1 MDVLMPDGTI
11 ISGVPEGITQKD
23 LLARYGRYQANV
35 EAKTEAVAKNSP
47 FDVMS
52 GVPIGPEAG
61 IASLPQAQTPQTT
74 GDQIKAFEP
83 TFFDEMLNIGKRGL
97 LQQQSTKNALMLQA
111 GQIDSSTYAERTREL
126 ERKMGAAAPSGSV
139 AEGLERLQQAN
150 ETGSYS
156 AVGKELLKG
165 KNLPALGALI
175 AESAVATSENI
186 PAIML
191 STMAAGPA
199 GGAAAAGVTSF
210 AAEFGSALGETL
222 EKRKIDPSD
231 TLAVRRA
238 MEDPEFMS
246 EARER
251 GIKRGIPI
259 AAFDAL
265 SAGIAGRF
273 VSSFIKALERGA
285 VTGVKTEAL
294 KAGAKE
300 AGVQVGAGMAG
311 EKIGQ
316 MAVGENKPL
325 DVLIEGL
332 AEMPGGIAEVI
343 GNVRYAQSKDAKL
356 LGETPPRT
364 PYVRPVGGEAEQ
376 LARQKGFL
384 TPQAE
389 QGIASLVPPVTPPPP
404 PGAPSE
410 APIVATMRIN
420 IDGEETTKVTR
431 QDGSV
436 ELDGVQVIAPKPP
449 APPAQPP
456 AAQQLMPQSE
466 SMDRDLMMS
475 ELLGQPPASS
485 QMPPVSQAKTPNID
499 EVITAY
505 RDDPEVLAGLLADDL
520 NGQTHLTGEIRQI
533 AETYLTAG
541 ADVGRVKLKEDMQN
555 PDSGFSLLGLTQPEM
570 DNYFAELDQYLT
582 EKSNLFKANPAA
594 PPEAGLPSA
603 LPPAEPPPSEVETTS
618 KPVEEMPRSVGQIS
632 FDAHPKGAKPAEE
645 KKEQVATG
653 RPSTVEIRNGIM
665 NGWQGAADKLP
676 ENVRSWL
683 TDNGLIEGKKSTPL
697 GDRLIETLKQANDQ
711 NENDQMLGVMEAQRA
726 GVEVP
731 ARKPLTTAQA
741 DEVVD
746 KFLASNKPA
755 PKPAPKPAAVAP
767 AAPVETAPVETA
779 APEMTKA
786 QIEQRLKTLMME
798 SIRSKTEDPARDAEM
813 DRLTKQLKGL
823 ETEKKQPTPKLK
835 PTPKA
840 EAPVDTAELDK
851 KISTARK
858 KMEAEQEGSPAY
870 IQHQREMK
878 ALQQQKGKATAKQ
891 DLNDALGDLAMLMT
905 KKGRLNIVPED
916 EQQLLPI
923 LTRVMDAAFRLGYYK
938 FKDAAKFTLD
948 TIREKLGDDVA
959 DQITLDHLQ
968 GSYIGMAGKYQD
980 QGASSKKEVV
990 SVESIEELQA
1000 EEVAE
1005 AEEVPAGE
1013 MDINNPS
1020 DKYEV
1025 AQRISEFF
1033 MDEGSFEN
1041 INQARKMIAELTGQK
1056 IKPGSKE
1063 AKAAD
1068 EAVEVGVVLAARDIV
1083 ASGRQSK
1090 LTSDQIYDQLVD
1102 LYERQPNLSMR
1113 SSTSVAEQA
1122 YSTPAPLAFV
1132 ASELAGI
1139 TNKTPVYEPT
1149 AGNGM
1154 LLIGANEANIN
1165 ANELNKDRF
1174 DMLERIYE
1182 GAELTNKNAIN
1193 NQPGLNEV
1201 IIANPPFGAIG
1212 EELIVNGFKTREIDH
1227 AISYA
1232 SLDRMT
1238 QDGRAVLILG
1248 GVQAKGEDARRE
1260 GYRSAQKRNFYAN
1273 LYQNYNVVDHFTV
1286 AGSMYSKQGASY
1298 PVDVI
1303 VIDGKGAAQRALP
1316 AADLPQIITSYEQ
1329 LKEKLNESRLVS
1341 RGDRGTSGAD
1351 RGVGAA
1357 GEAKPEGVDR
1367 GAEQPSGGV
1376 SGEGAGPAAGGKR
1389 GVSEAG
1395 PTTGGQR
1402 EPSGRGAG
1410 EVQPESANKPK
1421 LPTEGK
1427 PVSGQGEQVEGR
1439 GKASAEGRKPGE
1451 LGGVSV
1457 VSGERVGSS
1466 LASRADQEQETAGQ
1480 VSYSPFSQANA
1491 VGTLVP
1497 RAMAQSIQES
1507 IARVESEVGNVDE
1520 YVANALEMDPE
1531 TLRELF
1537 SAEQIDA
1544 LTLSIRNAEA
1554 GKGFII
1560 GDQTGVGKG
1569 RVVAAMIRFAL
1580 INGKVPIFVTEKPN
1594 LYSDMIRD
1602 LDDIGMTNELSLDT
1616 GRPKILMTNGGERVP
1631 YTLLR
1636 KSGNGFVENN
1646 MTLTAPAS
1654 GAKLDGLLK
1663 QMAVSGDIGNYKVIF
1678 TTYNQLQTVKGQA
1691 TERQRFV
1698 KAIGADNYL
1707 IFDESHN
1714 AGGAGEG
1721 QARTKEQREKEK
1733 AGESIVTGRASF
1745 VRNLV
1750 QNAYG
1755 TFFSSATYAKR
1766 PDVMD
1771 LYSSTDM
1778 KLAVDKM
1785 ADLAGAIKEGGIPMQ
1800 QIVANM
1806 LTQAGQYIR
1815 RERTFAGVSYDTQE
1829 TKVDKQ
1835 TAENM
1840 ATSMRDIL
1848 EFSRNKEI
1856 SVKDIKKQLDK
1867 QGGIAKEMGE
1877 KTTVQSANFG
1887 SIMHNLIDQMLLSL
1901 KAQDSVRFAMERLK
1915 AGEKVVLTVSNTM
1928 GSFLQDYAD
1937 EKDLSVNDSVDL
1949 TFADLYLRYL
1959 EKQRVIT
1966 IKKPGGATEKYR
1978 LTDNDLGPAL
1988 VEQYNKIKTFI
1999 ENAGFGDAPISPI
2012 DYLHSVLRKAG
2023 YKTEEITGRT
2033 VTLNYDNY
2041 FDSKN
2046 PVLATRTAD
2055 IRQRVNAVKD
2065 FNSGKLDV
2073 LILNQ
2078 AGSTGLSLHASEKV
2092 SDKRKRHMIIVQA
2105 EKNIDTHMQMLGR
2118 VHRTGQVVTPAYS
2131 QMMADIPAEMRP
2143 AAVLL
2148 KKMASLSANTTAS
2161 RKSAVAAEGAVD
2173 FMNDYGGQVAQ
2184 EYLRDN
2190 PEIYEAIGGKYI
2202 VDLVEDST
2210 EADENDIRRLTG
2222 YIPILPIAQQ
2232 EEVYKD
2238 IIERYND
2245 LIVREDSMGTNKLE
2259 AKASDLDAITLSSK
2273 AITEDKGDP
2282 SVFAQP
2288 AYMEQVDVKRTVKPY
2303 SKAEVQQMVK
2313 DNLDGK
2319 SASESSSAAW
2329 HDLSDRSK
2337 AFGAAEV
2344 ARMEGSVEPDPIK
2357 IEKFKS
2363 QLNAQ
2368 YTHAKS
2374 VLTNYPIGTPLLIK
2388 NSKGLLVKGVVV
2400 NIENKRKT
2408 KNPAAGSDWKI
2419 SIALADGDAKV
2430 ISMSFSQIGTTYDFK
2445 LEPETPYFNPE
2456 TQRFDYIPM
2465 LDLFDK
2471 GATVRREKRWMVT
2484 GNILAGFAAVD
2495 NRGQIMTY
2503 TKQDGTTGQG
2513 VLMPRTF
2520 DFEKQQKD
2528 APVKLRSVN
2537 DVLNFFEQFGYAS
2550 KVTTANGIL
2559 SITNKGNSYRFTAPS
2574 SKREGGSFYL
2584 DTDLTDIVGDFY
2596 KSGQTMNAQISAP
2609 ERLKNAIQ
2617 YLLAERG
2624 ETLIAGSN
2632 KDEARK
2638 LFGLDTPTTKPP
2650 VIDAPIAQIDFT
2662 GEAVEAQNEIIEAQI
2677 DKNLRQEQIVSLE
2690 KFYEA
2695 DRGSDKFLN
2704 SLRNDIVTFITKG
2717 AEAVHGKI
2725 RQIIRALSSGLLSVA
2740 VVFNPMN
2747 TSQIQNYVFT
2757 PKNVMT
2763 VERQVYAAVP
2773 ASVADKMSPAAKSA
2787 YETILPAVKDDLKAR
2802 DKLLIITDKPTGRIF
2817 VFDPTGKPIL
2827 DKKVLLGAVQPKASD
2842 PGNSDYY
2849 KGNNDNPANRITP
2862 AGLFQI
2868 KLIDSA
2874 KGADEKRT
2882 AGEYDFGK
2890 VFVYEDEGYWV
2901 TTMHSVWM
2909 NEKDAKKRAAA
2920 LKSDDPLDSRYSF
2933 GCINVDKETYKYLLD
2948 NHEKQIDGA
2957 MMFVVPDNQKAVM
2970 DFVTN
2975 KLNIKDD
2982 LTRMGV
2988 TPVTE
2993 TVTVPVRG
3001 AGEIAG
3007 IERKVVGKGDE
3018 GIPLANISPA
3028 DFETQNARWTDKRI
3042 NGLISEYGYDDGRTV
3057 AYVAFIDP
3065 ADFLKATTGDADAA
3079 QEILNEAGKLNLKKL
3094 AAEGQTPFL
3103 YVEQH
3108 NRGTAKENW
3117 EIIGHEGRHRMAALS
3132 AAGVR
3137 QVPVVLKMH
3146 EGKYKKPDFYEP
3158 ISASMGLA
3166 GQTFKNI
3173 GKGLDLNVSNLIPIS
3188 EEYKDRI
3195 KEVFGKSSVENKILF
3210 NQLPPGRSPQLT
3222 MGAQLVQSGA
3232 MTAAEYDELVNF
3244 YKPIKPYAEAIE
3256 PATNDQVYDALDKV
3270 KRERM
3275 DPEIE
3280 NGTPVGLRLD
3290 IPAFNRK
3297 GVYVVSIHQKGTK
3310 SGPGRVLGY
3319 SSVAKARDVTFGLG
3333 NERDAL
3339 KIAAGA
3345 AKDALQT
3352 VEGKYVNISP
3362 EAAYR
3367 QAQEAISDPAWVQ
3380 VGVDPTRHSY
3390 FYDKNNTQPVV
3401 AAEEV
3406 IQIGNMVLAKNVT
3419 YGSKDD
3425 FLFDQG
3431 LNTDE
3436 NFITDRQELI
3446 RRYAKIRQRRAYIL
3460 TKFAKGEAGLN
3471 EQAAIND
3478 LDEIAQSLKMDI
3490 DLSKKERISAGNFFA
3505 DATAQWD
3512 AGNISGDVYAAIE
3525 ALYKKYPFVLEQLR
3539 FSVRRQPEESNAS
3552 GQFMALPRMVRLYK
3566 GTVGV
3571 KDPVTARHEI
3581 AHSLEQMMTAE
3592 AAADVIMDWSDK
3604 LGKAIKTNKN
3614 PEAQAYFR
3622 KVMEFLSRP
3631 TAESYNEAIS
3641 AMPSYDYYQYINPS
3655 EYWAVN
3661 AEKLMQRKLGSGWD
3675 RFVLAVRKLL
3685 EGLKS
3690 IFGFDNNYAVH
3701 RTFDAIMSAKQERNT
3716 KRVLND
3722 YVLTSKMALL
3732 NQNIRRNYKGGTA
3745 PLATWDS
3752 AEESKIDWWV
3762 RKVQD
3767 RHVDTKRVVQAITE
3781 EIGDIGDRW
3790 DPYLNEELFHGRT
3803 STQTQDFLK
3812 DELQPLLKDM
3822 VARGVQLDEFEQYL
3836 HNRHAEARN
3845 NFIATRNPNMPDGG
3859 SGIFNQEAQDYLSNL
3874 SKTDKD
3880 NFEALAAEIDK
3891 IVDRTQELLVSSG
3904 LETQETIDAWRKNL
3918 PFYVP
3923 LQRDQDELDFVN
3935 PSSGMGKG
3943 YSTRGG
3949 FSRSATGSLK
3959 SVKDI
3964 FGNVALQ
3971 RERAIVRAEKA
3982 RVGRALYGLAIM
3994 APNPDFWMPI
4004 NPEAI
4009 KNKKK
4014 LLAELQGL
4022 GLSPADADNILLEPR
4037 TARIDK
4043 VTGLVTYKVNPALRN
4058 SPNVFH
4064 VRVDGKDRFIIFNPG
4079 DPRAK
4084 RMVEAL
4090 KNLDAN
4096 HVSEGLGTIAEA
4108 TRLLAAMNTQY
4119 NPVFGA
4125 WNFARDISAGTIN
4138 LASTPIADR
4147 KSEVLFNSTSALRAI
4162 YRDLRGKGATT
4173 PQMQQWIDL
4182 FERFQKAGGQ
4192 TGYREQFSRSKE
4204 KATIIQRELAK
4215 LDRGNVRKAADAVF
4229 NWLSDYNDAMENAV
4243 RVSAFKA
4250 ALDSGMSEDRAA
4262 SLAKNLTVN
4271 FNRRGQISANA
4282 NALYAFFNASVQGTA
4297 RMIELLKSPA
4307 GKKIIAGG
4315 ILIGVIQ
4322 AVALAMAGFD
4332 SDEPPEFIKSKGLII
4347 PVGDGNY
4354 LVIPMP
4360 LGLNVFPNI
4369 GRLITE
4375 YALSNSG
4382 GMTGKRTLGKT
4393 ITSITAAVFD
4403 AFNPLGSSGLAQ
4415 TMAPTLLDPIVAL
4428 YENKDNFGR
4437 PISKEDRATSP
4448 TPGYQR
4454 SRETATTFSKGLAY
4468 AINYLTFGG
4477 EYKKGVFSPTAD
4489 DIDYLIGQYTG
4500 GVGRESMKLI
4510 EAASAKA
4517 KGEELPS
4524 YRVPL
4529 VGKAYG
4535 ETTTPAAIAD
4545 KFYKNVTMMAEHENA
4560 IKMMQKNRVSTSEY
4574 LKDNPEA
4581 RFYSQ
4586 ANQLENQV
4594 SKLNQTKKKLQEM
4607 ESTPA
4612 REAQIKRIDEQKTR
4626 MMLNFNNRIKASES
4640 K

>member
-1 MDVLMPDGTI
+1 MPIYEYRGQQYDIATED
-11 ISGVPEGITQKD
+11 P
-23 LLARYGRYQANV
+23 AA
-35 EAKTEAVAKNSP
+35 AKAKILSYLETKPPLFFPTKPAERP
-47 FDVMS
+47 FAPSM
-52 GVPIGPEAG
+52 PAEPEAG
-61 IASLPQAQTPQTT
+61 IAGLPQAVKPPEAAPEESRALTAEKYLAEVEARKQESPDRSVSDAVLDSGITLLKGTIGLPEAFVGLADIPSRGAIGKFLERSGYKPKEASAILDSYLSEAQQAANRKVSEAKGFVPTIQASLQNPSTIATAIGESLPQ
-74 GDQIKAFEP
+74 
-83 TFFDEMLNIGKRGL
+83 MIGGAGVARGL
-97 LQQQSTKNALMLQA
+97 LK
-111 GQIDSSTYAERTREL
+111 
-126 ERKMGAAAPSGSV
+126 AA
-139 AEGLERLQQAN
+139 
-150 ETGSYS
+150 
-156 AVGKELLKG
+156 
-165 KNLPALGALI
+165 PALGPAI
-175 AESAVATSENI
+175 AGGLGEGILGAGSAAENI
-186 PAIML
+186 RAQNADKL
-191 STMAAGPA
+191 LTTKQSLA
-199 GGAAAAGVTSF
+199 
-210 AAEFGSALGETL
+210 ALGSGAGT
-222 EKRKIDPSD
+222 
-231 TLAVRRA
+231 
-238 MEDPEFMS
+238 
-246 EARER
+246 
-251 GIKRGIPI
+251 
-259 AAFDAL
+259 AL
-265 SAGIAGRF
+265 FGIAGGRF
-273 VSSFIKALERGA
+273 AQKYGFDDIDTLLAAGGSRGGSKSVADFAKRVLGSGVSEGA
-285 VTGVKTEAL
+285 FEEMPQSAQETVWMNYATD
-294 KAGAKE
+294 
-300 AGVQVGAGMAG
+300 
-311 EKIGQ
+311 
-316 MAVGENKPL
+316 KPL
-325 DVLIEGL
+325 FEGVPEASAKGLL
-332 AEMPGGIAEVI
+332 AGFGMGVMGGGLGSLRQAQQEQQD
-343 GNVRYAQSKDAKL
+343 RYQ
-356 LGETPPRT
+356 
-364 PYVRPVGGEAEQ
+364 RPVGGEAEQ
-376 LARQKGFL
+376 IARQKGFL
-384 TPQAE
+384 TPQAGP
-389 QGIASLVPPVTPPPP
+389 GIASLVPPAT
-404 PGAPSE
+404 PSE
-410 APIVATMRIN
+410 APIVSTMRMN

-456 AAQQLMPQSE
+456 AAQPPAAQQPMPESE
-466 SMDRDLMMS
+466 SMDRDLMMR
-475 ELLGQPPASS
+475 ELQGQPAEQVVNLPPPQAATPPQAPPPPA
-485 QMPPVSQAKTPNID
+485 PPQ
-499 EVITAY
+499 
-505 RDDPEVLAGLLADDL
+505 
-520 NGQTHLTGEIRQI
+520 
-533 AETYLTAG
+533 
-541 ADVGRVKLKEDMQN
+541 
-555 PDSGFSLLGLTQPEM
+555 
-570 DNYFAELDQYLT
+570 AELPPP
-582 EKSNLFKANPAA
+582 APAA

-603 LPPAEPPPSEVETTS
+603 LPPAAPPPVQEQVVNL
-618 KPVEEMPRSVGQIS
+618 PPPAAPQIS
-632 FDAHPKGAKPAEE
+632 APVAETPVVTPPA
-645 KKEQVATG
+645 AG
-653 RPSTVEIRNGIM
+653 RPSTIEIHNGIM
-665 NGWQGAADKLP
+665 DGWMGAADKLP
-676 ENVRSWL
+676 GNVRSWL

-711 NENDQMLGVMEAQRA
+711 YKNDQMMGVMEAQRA
-726 GVEVP
+726 GLQVP
-731 ARKPLTTAQA
+731 EPKPLTTAQA
-741 DEVVD
+741 DEIVD
-746 KFLASNKPA
+746 KFVASNKPA

-767 AAPVETAPVETA
+767 AAPVKTAPVETA

-813 DRLTKQLKGL
+813 DKLTKQLKGL

-851 KISTARK
+851 KINAARK

-1005 AEEVPAGE
+1005 AEETPAGE

-1020 DKYEV
+1020 DKFEV

-1041 INQARKMIAELTGQK
+1041 INQARKMIAELTGQE
-1056 IKPGSKE
+1056 IKPGTKE

-1068 EAVEVGVVLAARDIV
+1068 EAIEAGVVMAARDIV

-1102 LYERQPNLSMR
+1102 LYERQPNLSGR

-1139 TNKTPVYEPT
+1139 TSKTPVYEPT

-1154 LLIGANEANIN
+1154 LLIGANEANIT

-1182 GAELTNKNAIN
+1182 GADLTQGNALEANIPN
-1193 NQPGLNEV
+1193 SSMSV
-1201 IIANPPFGAIG
+1201 VIANPPFGKVGNIS
-1212 EELIVNGFKTREIDH
+1212 NIDH
-1227 AISYA
+1227 DIAIK
-1232 SLDRMT
+1232 SLVSLED
-1238 QDGRAVLILG
+1238 DGRAVLIVG
-1248 GVQAKGEDARRE
+1248 GVQATTEDGRRE
-1260 GYRSAQKRNFYAN
+1260 GYRNAAKRNFYFELYN
-1273 LYQNYNVVDHFTV
+1273 LYNVVDHFTV
-1286 AGSMYSKQGASY
+1286 GGSMYSKQGATY

-1303 VIDGKGAAQRALP
+1303 VINGVGKASRALP

-1351 RGVGAA
+1351 SGVGAA
-1357 GEAKPEGVDR
+1357 GEAKPQGVGGGTER
-1367 GAEQPSGGV
+1367 PSGGV

-1402 EPSGRGAG
+1402 KPSGRGTG

-1421 LPTEGK
+1421 LPAEGK
-1427 PVSGQGEQVEGR
+1427 PVSGQGERVEGR
-1439 GKASAEGRKPGE
+1439 GKTGTEGRKPGE

-1480 VSYSPFSQANA
+1480 VSYTPFSQANA

-1507 IARVESEVGNVDE
+1507 IERIESDVGNVDE
-1520 YVANALEMDPE
+1520 YVANALEMEPE

-1544 LTLSIRNAEA
+1544 LTLAIRNAEA

-1602 LDDIGMTNELSLDT
+1602 LDDIGMTNELALDT
-1616 GRPKILMTNGGERVP
+1616 GRPKILITNGDAKVP

-1636 KSGNGFVENN
+1636 KSGDSFVENN
-1646 MTLTAPAS
+1646 MILRAPATK
-1654 GAKLDGLLK
+1654 AKLDGILK
-1663 QMAVSGDIGNYKVIF
+1663 SMGEKQSIGDYKVIF
-1678 TTYNQLQTVKGQA
+1678 TTYSQLQTVKGQG
-1691 TERQRFV
+1691 TERQRFI
-1698 KAIGADNYL
+1698 KSLGADNYL

-1778 KLAVDKM
+1778 SLAVDKM

-1815 RERTFAGVSYDTQE
+1815 RERTFAGVSYDTKE

-1856 SVKDIKKQLDK
+1856 VVKAIKKDLDK

-1901 KAQDSVRFAMERLK
+1901 KAQDSVRFAVERLE

-1928 GSFLQDYAD
+1928 GSFLKDYAD
-1937 EKDLSVNDSVDL
+1937 EMDLNINDTVDLS
-1949 TFADLYLRYL
+1949 FADLYLRYL
-1959 EKQRVIT
+1959 EKQREIT
-1966 IKKPGGATEKYR
+1966 IKKPSGATEKYR

-1988 VEQYNKIKTFI
+1988 VDQYNNVKTFI
-1999 ENAGFGDAPISPI
+1999 ENAGFGAAPISPI
-2012 DYLHSVLRKAG
+2012 DYLHSELRKAG

-2046 PVLATRTAD
+2046 PVLATRNAD

-2092 SDKRKRHMIIVQA
+2092 SDKRKRHMIIVQP

-2173 FMNDYGGQVAQ
+2173 FMNDYGGQVSQ

-2190 PEIYEAIGGKYI
+2190 PEIYEAIGGKRI
-2202 VDLVEDST
+2202 VELVDDPT
-2210 EADENDIRRLTG
+2210 EANEDDIRRLTG

-2245 LIVREDSMGTNKLE
+2245 LIVREDSLGTNKLE

-2303 SKAEVQQMVK
+2303 SKEEVQQMVK

-2430 ISMSFSQIGTTYDFK
+2430 IPMSFSQIGTTYDFK

-2456 TQRFDYIPM
+2456 TQKFDYIPM

-2537 DVLNFFEQFGYAS
+2537 DVLNFFEQFGYGS

-2559 SITNKGNSYRFTAPS
+2559 SITNKGGAYRFTTPS

-2584 DTDLTDIVGDFY
+2584 DPDLTDIVGDFY
-2596 KSGQTMNAQISAP
+2596 KSGQAMNAQISAP

-2638 LFGLDTPTTKPP
+2638 LFGLDAPTTKPP

-2662 GEAVEAQNEIIEAQI
+2662 NEAVEAQNDIIEAQI

-2747 TSQIQNYVFT
+2747 TSQIQNYVLT
-2757 PKNVMT
+2757 PKNVVT

-2787 YETILPAVKDDLKAR
+2787 YETILPAVKADLKAR

-2868 KLIDSA
+2868 KLIDAA

-2975 KLNIKDD
+2975 KLGIKDD

-3007 IERKVVGKGDE
+3007 VDRKVVGKGDE
-3018 GIPLANISPA
+3018 GIPLAN
-3028 DFETQNARWTDKRI
+3028 
-3042 NGLISEYGYDDGRTV
+3042 
-3057 AYVAFIDP
+3057 
-3065 ADFLKATTGDADAA
+3065 
-3079 QEILNEAGKLNLKKL
+3079 
-3094 AAEGQTPFL
+3094 
-3103 YVEQH
+3103 
-3108 NRGTAKENW
+3108 
-3117 EIIGHEGRHRMAALS
+3117 
-3132 AAGVR
+3132 
-3137 QVPVVLKMH
+3137 
-3146 EGKYKKPDFYEP
+3146 
-3158 ISASMGLA
+3158 
-3166 GQTFKNI
+3166 
-3173 GKGLDLNVSNLIPIS
+3173 
-3188 EEYKDRI
+3188 
-3195 KEVFGKSSVENKILF
+3195 
-3210 NQLPPGRSPQLT
+3210 LPPGRSPQLS

-3280 NGTPVGLRLD
+3280 NGTSVGLRLD

-3436 NFITDRQELI
+3436 NFITDRQALI
-3446 RRYAKIRQRRAYIL
+3446 RRYAKIRQSRAFIL
-3460 TKFAKGEAGLN
+3460 SKFAKGETGLS

-3478 LDEIAQSLKMDI
+3478 LDEIAKSLKMDI
-3490 DLSKKERISAGNFFA
+3490 ALSKKERVSAGNFFA

-3571 KDPVTARHEI
+3571 KDPVTIRHEI
-3581 AHSLEQMMTAE
+3581 VHSLEQMMSAE

-3604 LGKAIKTNKN
+3604 LGKAIKTDKN
-3614 PEAQAYFR
+3614 PKAQAYFR
-3622 KVMEFLSRP
+3622 AVMEFLNTP
-3631 TAESYNEAIS
+3631 TAESYNAAIS
-3641 AMPSYDYYQYINPS
+3641 AMPSYEYYQYINPS

-3675 RFVLAVRKLL
+3675 RFVLGVRKLL

-3690 IFGFDNNYAVH
+3690 FFGFDNNYAVH
-3701 RTFDAIMSAKQERNT
+3701 RTFDAIMSAKQERTT

-3859 SGIFNQEAQDYLSNL
+3859 SGIFNQEAQDYLSKL
-3874 SKTDKD
+3874 SKKDKD

-3959 SVKDI
+3959 SVVDI

-4014 LLAELQGL
+4014 LLTELQGL
-4022 GLSPADADNILLEPR
+4022 GLSPSDADNILLEPR

-4084 RMVEAL
+4084 NMVEAL

-4096 HVSEGLGTIAEA
+4096 HVSEGLGTVAEA

-4125 WNFARDISAGTIN
+4125 WNFARDLSAGTIN

-4147 KSEVLFNSTSALRAI
+4147 KSEVLFNSTTALRAI

-4182 FERFQKAGGQ
+4182 FDRFQKAGGQ

-4215 LDRGNVRKAADAVF
+4215 LDRGNARKVADAVF

-4271 FNRRGQISANA
+4271 FNRRGQISSNA

-4322 AVALAMAGFD
+4322 ALALAMAGFD

-4347 PVGDGNY
+4347 PVGGGNY

-4535 ETTTPAAIAD
+4535 ETTTPSAIAD

-4560 IKMMQKNRVSTSEY
+4560 LKMMRKNQVSTSKY
-4574 LKDNPEA
+4574 LKENPEA
-4581 RFYSQ
+4581 SFYNQ

-4607 ESTPA
+4607 QSTPA
-4612 REAQIKRIDEQKTR
+4612 REAQIKRLDEQKTR
-4626 MMLNFNNRIKASES
+4626 IMLNFNNKIKASES

>member
-1 MDVLMPDGTI
+1 MPIYEYQGQQYDIATEDHAAAKAKI
-11 ISGVPEGITQKD
+11 LSYLETKPPLFFAPKPAERPLAPTMPPE
-23 LLARYGRYQANV
+23 
-35 EAKTEAVAKNSP
+35 
-47 FDVMS
+47 
-52 GVPIGPEAG
+52 PEAG
-61 IASLPQAQTPQTT
+61 IASLPQVTKPPETAPAESKYLTAAKYLAEVEARKQESPDRSVSDAVLDSGITLLKGTIGLPE
-74 GDQIKAFEP
+74 AFVGLADIP
-83 TFFDEMLNIGKRGL
+83 SRGAIGKFLERAGYKPKEASAILDTYLSEAQQAANRKVSEAKGFVPTIQASLQNPSTIATSIGESLPQMIGGAGVARGL
-97 LQQQSTKNALMLQA
+97 LK
-111 GQIDSSTYAERTREL
+111 
-126 ERKMGAAAPSGSV
+126 AA
-139 AEGLERLQQAN
+139 
-150 ETGSYS
+150 
-156 AVGKELLKG
+156 
-165 KNLPALGALI
+165 PALGPVI
-175 AESAVATSENI
+175 A
-186 PAIML
+186 
-191 STMAAGPA
+191 G
-199 GGAAAAGVTSF
+199 
-210 AAEFGSALGETL
+210 ALGEGILGAGSAAENIRAQNADKLLTTKQSL
-222 EKRKIDPSD
+222 AALGSGAGTALFGFLGGRAAQKLGFDDIDTMLAAGGNRGGSKSVADFAKRVLGSGVSEGAFEEMPQSAQETVWMNYATDKP
-231 TLAVRRA
+231 LFEGV
-238 MEDPEFMS
+238 S
-246 EARER
+246 EAMAK
-251 GIKRGIPI
+251 G
-259 AAFDAL
+259 L
-265 SAGIAGRF
+265 LAGFGM
-273 VSSFIKALERGA
+273 
-285 VTGVKTEAL
+285 GVVGGGLGSL
-294 KAGAKE
+294 KESQQA
-300 AGVQVGAGMAG
+300 Q
-311 EKIGQ
+311 Q
-316 MAVGENKPL
+316 
-325 DVLIEGL
+325 D
-332 AEMPGGIAEVI
+332 
-343 GNVRYAQSKDAKL
+343 RYQ
-356 LGETPPRT
+356 
-364 PYVRPVGGEAEQ
+364 RPVGGEAEK

-389 QGIASLVPPVTPPPP
+389 PGIASLVPPVTP
-404 PGAPSE
+404 SE
-410 APIVATMRIN
+410 APIVATMRMN
-420 IDGEETTKVTR
+420 IDGEETVKVTR

-456 AAQQLMPQSE
+456 ATPPAAQQPMPQSE
-466 SMDRDLMMS
+466 SMDKDLMMR
-475 ELLGQPPASS
+475 ELMGQPASS
-485 QMPPVSQAKTPNID
+485 QIPPVSPAKTTNID
-499 EVITAY
+499 EVIKAY
-505 RDDPEVLAGLLADDL
+505 RDDPDVLAGLLADDL

-541 ADVGRVKLKEDMQN
+541 PDVGRLKLKEDMQN

-582 EKSNLFKANPAA
+582 EKSNLFKAKPAA
-594 PPEAGLPSA
+594 PPEAGITSA
-603 LPPAEPPPSEVETTS
+603 LPPAEPPPSEVETVA
-618 KPVEEMPRSVGQIS
+618 KPVEEMPVSVGQIS
-632 FDAHPKGAKPAEE
+632 FDAHPKGAKPA
-645 KKEQVATG
+645 KVPPQDTG
-653 RPSTVEIRNGIM
+653 RPTAAQIHNGIID
-665 NGWQGAADKLP
+665 GWQGNADKLP
-676 ENVRSWL
+676 ENVRSWM
-683 TDNGLIEGKKSTPL
+683 TEKGLIDGKNTLPL
-697 GDRLIETLKQANDQ
+697 GQRLLDTLRQASDQ
-711 NENDQMLGVMEAQRA
+711 HKNDQMLGVMEAQRA
-726 GVEVP
+726 GIEVP
-731 ARKPLTTAQA
+731 APTPLTTAEA

-851 KISTARK
+851 KINAARK
-858 KMEAEQEGSPAY
+858 KMEAEPEGSPAY

-878 ALQQQKGKATAKQ
+878 AFQQQKGKATAKQ

-1041 INQARKMIAELTGQK
+1041 INQARKMIAELTGQE
-1056 IKPGSKE
+1056 IKPGTQE

-1154 LLIGANEANIN
+1154 LLIGANEANIT

-1174 DMLERIYE
+1174 EMLERIYE
-1182 GAELTNKNAIN
+1182 GAEVTQGNALEANIAN
-1193 NQPGLNEV
+1193 SSMPV
-1201 IIANPPFGAIG
+1201 VIANPPFGKVGNIS
-1212 EELIVNGFKTREIDH
+1212 NIDH
-1227 AISYA
+1227 DIAIK
-1232 SLDRMT
+1232 SLVSLQD
-1238 QDGRAVLILG
+1238 DGRAVLLVG
-1248 GVQAKGEDARRE
+1248 GVQATTEDGRRE
-1260 GYRSAQKRNFYAN
+1260 GYRNITKRKFYFELYN
-1273 LYQNYNVVDHFTV
+1273 LYNVVDHFTV
-1286 AGSMYSKQGASY
+1286 GGSMYSKQGASY

-1303 VIDGKGAAQRALP
+1303 VINGVGKSSRDLP

-1351 RGVGAA
+1351 SGVGAA
-1357 GEAKPEGVDR
+1357 GEAKPQGVGGGTER
-1367 GAEQPSGGV
+1367 PSGGV

-1410 EVQPESANKPK
+1410 EVQPESTNKPK
-1421 LPTEGK
+1421 LPAEGK
-1427 PVSGQGEQVEGR
+1427 PVPSQGGRVEGR
-1439 GKASAEGRKPGE
+1439 GKASTEGRKPGE

-1480 VSYSPFSQANA
+1480 VSYTPFSQANA

-1507 IARVESEVGNVDE
+1507 IARIESDVGNVDE
-1520 YVANALEMDPE
+1520 YVANALEMEPE

-1544 LTLSIRNAEA
+1544 LTLAIRNAEA

-1569 RVVAAMIRFAL
+1569 RVVAAMIRFAM

-1602 LDDIGMTNELSLDT
+1602 LDDIGMTDELSLDT
-1616 GRPKILMTNGGERVP
+1616 GRPKILMTNGDAKVP

-1636 KSGNGFVENN
+1636 KSGDRFIENN
-1646 MTLTAPAS
+1646 MTLRAPAKK
-1654 GAKLDGLLK
+1654 AKLDGLLK
-1663 QMAVSGDIGNYKVIF
+1663 QMAESGDIGNYKVIF

-1721 QARTKEQREKEK
+1721 QARTKEQRAKEK

-1778 KLAVDKM
+1778 KLAVQKM
-1785 ADLAGAIKEGGIPMQ
+1785 DDLAGAIKEGGIPMQ

-1856 SVKDIKKQLDK
+1856 VVKGIKKELDK
-1867 QGGIAKEMGE
+1867 KGGIAKEMGE

-1887 SIMHNLIDQMLLSL
+1887 STMHNLIDQMLLSL
-1901 KAQDSVRFAMERLK
+1901 KSQDSVRFAVERLE

-1937 EKDLSVNDSVDL
+1937 EMDLNINDTVDLS
-1949 TFADLYLRYL
+1949 FANLYLRYL
-1959 EKQRVIT
+1959 EKQREIT

-1978 LTDNDLGPAL
+1978 LTDNDLGPVL
-1988 VEQYNKIKTFI
+1988 TQQFNNIKTFI
-1999 ENAGFGDAPISPI
+1999 ENAGFGAAPISPI
-2012 DYLHSVLRKAG
+2012 DYLHSELRKAG

-2046 PVLATRTAD
+2046 PVLASRTAT
-2055 IRQRVNAVKD
+2055 IEQRVNTVKD

-2078 AGSTGLSLHASEKV
+2078 AGSTGISLHASEKV
-2092 SDKRKRHMIIVQA
+2092 SDKRKRHMILVQA

-2190 PEIYEAIGGKYI
+2190 PEIYEAIGGNRI
-2202 VDLVEDST
+2202 VELVDDPT

-2273 AITEDKGDP
+2273 AITEDKGDYQ

-2303 SKAEVQQMVK
+2303 SKEEVQQMVK

-2344 ARMEGSVEPDPIK
+2344 ARMEGSLEPDPIK

-2430 ISMSFSQIGTTYDFK
+2430 IPMSFSQIGTTYDFK

-2456 TQRFDYIPM
+2456 TQQFDYIPM

-2484 GNILAGFAAVD
+2484 GNILAGFTAVD

-2513 VLMPRTF
+2513 VLMPRIF

-2537 DVLNFFEQFGYAS
+2537 DVLNFFEQFGYGS

-2559 SITNKGNSYRFTAPS
+2559 SITNKGGSYRFTTPS

-2584 DTDLTDIVGDFY
+2584 DPDLTDIVGDFY
-2596 KSGQTMNAQISAP
+2596 KSGQAMNAQISAP
-2609 ERLKNAIQ
+2609 DRLKNAIQ

-2662 GEAVEAQNEIIEAQI
+2662 NEAVEAQNDIIEAQI

-2747 TSQIQNYVFT
+2747 TSQIQNYVLS
-2757 PKNVMT
+2757 PKNVVT

-2827 DKKVLLGAVQPKASD
+2827 DKKVLVGAVQPKASD

-2868 KLIDSA
+2868 KLIDAA

-2901 TTMHSVWM
+2901 TTMHSVWLH
-2909 NEKDAKKRAAA
+2909 EKDAKKRAAA

-2975 KLNIKDD
+2975 KLGIKDD

-3001 AGEIAG
+3001 AGQIAG
-3007 IERKVVGKGDE
+3007 VERKVVGKGDE
-3018 GIPLANISPA
+3018 GIPLAN
-3028 DFETQNARWTDKRI
+3028 
-3042 NGLISEYGYDDGRTV
+3042 
-3057 AYVAFIDP
+3057 
-3065 ADFLKATTGDADAA
+3065 
-3079 QEILNEAGKLNLKKL
+3079 
-3094 AAEGQTPFL
+3094 
-3103 YVEQH
+3103 
-3108 NRGTAKENW
+3108 
-3117 EIIGHEGRHRMAALS
+3117 
-3132 AAGVR
+3132 
-3137 QVPVVLKMH
+3137 
-3146 EGKYKKPDFYEP
+3146 
-3158 ISASMGLA
+3158 
-3166 GQTFKNI
+3166 
-3173 GKGLDLNVSNLIPIS
+3173 
-3188 EEYKDRI
+3188 
-3195 KEVFGKSSVENKILF
+3195 
-3210 NQLPPGRSPQLT
+3210 LPPGRSPQLT

-3244 YKPIKPYAEAIE
+3244 YKPIKAYAEAIE

-3436 NFITDRQELI
+3436 NFITDRQDLI

-3471 EQAAIND
+3471 EQAEMHGLAS
-3478 LDEIAQSLKMDI
+3478 IAKSLKMDI

-3525 ALYKKYPFVLEQLR
+3525 ALYKKYPFVLEQLK
-3539 FSVRRQPEESNAS
+3539 FSVRRQPEERNAA
-3552 GQFMALPRMVRLYK
+3552 GQFMALPRIVRLYK

-3571 KDPVTARHEI
+3571 TDPVTIRHEI
-3581 AHSLEQMMTAE
+3581 VHSLEQMMSAE

-3604 LGKAIKTNKN
+3604 LGKAIKTDKN
-3614 PEAQAYFR
+3614 PKAQAYFR
-3622 KVMEFLSRP
+3622 LVMEFLNKP
-3631 TAESYNEAIS
+3631 TTESYNAAIS

-3675 RFVLAVRKLL
+3675 RFVLGVRKLL

-3701 RTFDAIMSAKQERNT
+3701 KAFDAIMSAKQERTT

-3732 NQNIRRNYKGGTA
+3732 NQNIRRNYKGGAA

-3752 AEESKIDWWV
+3752 AEESKMDWWV
-3762 RKVQD
+3762 RKVAD

-3822 VARGVQLDEFEQYL
+3822 VARGVQLDEFEEYL

-3859 SGIFNQEAQDYLSNL
+3859 SGIFNQEAQDYLSKL
-3874 SKTDKD
+3874 DKTKKA

-3959 SVKDI
+3959 SVVDI

-4022 GLSPADADNILLEPR
+4022 GLSPSDAENILLEPR

-4084 RMVEAL
+4084 NMVEAL

-4096 HVSEGLGTIAEA
+4096 HVSEGLGTVAEA

-4125 WNFARDISAGTIN
+4125 WNFARDVSAGTIN

-4182 FERFQKAGGQ
+4182 FDRFQKAGGQ

-4215 LDRGNVRKAADAVF
+4215 LDRSNARKAADAVF

-4243 RVSAFKA
+4243 RLSAFKA
-4250 ALDSGMSEDRAA
+4250 ALDSGMTEDRAA

-4332 SDEPPEFIKSKGLII
+4332 SDEPPEFIKNKGLII
-4347 PVGDGNY
+4347 PVGGGNY

-4415 TMAPTLLDPIVAL
+4415 TMAPTLLDPFVAL
-4428 YENKDNFGR
+4428 YENKDAFGR

-4477 EYKKGVFSPTAD
+4477 QYKKGVFSPTAD

-4560 IKMMQKNRVSTSEY
+4560 LKMMQKNRVSTSEY
-4574 LKDNPEA
+4574 LKENPEA
-4581 RFYSQ
+4581 RFYNQ

-4612 REAQIKRIDEQKTR
+4612 REAQIKRLDEQKTR
-4626 MMLNFNNRIKASES
+4626 IMLNFNNRIKASES

>member
-1 MDVLMPDGTI
+1 MPI
-11 ISGVPEGITQKD
+11 YEYQ
-23 LLARYGRYQANV
+23 GRQYDIATEDPV
-35 EAKTEAVAKNSP
+35 AAKAKILTYLETKPPLFFPTKPAERP
-47 FDVMS
+47 FAPSM
-52 GVPIGPEAG
+52 PAEPEAG
-61 IASLPQAQTPQTT
+61 IAGLPQVAKPPEAAPEESRALTAEKYLAEVEARKQESPDRSVSDAVLDSGITLLKGTIGLPEAFVGLADIPSRGAIGKFLERSGYKPKEASAILDSYLSEAQQAANRKVSEAKGFVPTIQASLQNPSTIATSIGESLPQ
-74 GDQIKAFEP
+74 
-83 TFFDEMLNIGKRGL
+83 MIGGAGVARGL
-97 LQQQSTKNALMLQA
+97 LK
-111 GQIDSSTYAERTREL
+111 
-126 ERKMGAAAPSGSV
+126 AA
-139 AEGLERLQQAN
+139 
-150 ETGSYS
+150 
-156 AVGKELLKG
+156 
-165 KNLPALGALI
+165 PALGPVI
-175 AESAVATSENI
+175 A
-186 PAIML
+186 
-191 STMAAGPA
+191 G
-199 GGAAAAGVTSF
+199 
-210 AAEFGSALGETL
+210 ALGEGVLGAGSAAENIRAQNADKLLTTKQSL
-222 EKRKIDPSD
+222 AALGSGAGTALFGFIGGRAAQKLGFDDIDTMLAAGGSRGGSKSVADFAKRVLGSGVSEGAFEEMPQSAQETVWMNYATDKPLFEGVPEASAKGL
-231 TLAVRRA
+231 LAGFG
-238 MEDPEFMS
+238 M
-246 EARER
+246 
-251 GIKRGIPI
+251 
-259 AAFDAL
+259 
-265 SAGIAGRF
+265 
-273 VSSFIKALERGA
+273 
-285 VTGVKTEAL
+285 GVMGGGLGAL
-294 KAGAKE
+294 KQA
-300 AGVQVGAGMAG
+300 Q
-311 EKIGQ
+311 Q
-316 MAVGENKPL
+316 
-325 DVLIEGL
+325 DQRD
-332 AEMPGGIAEVI
+332 
-343 GNVRYAQSKDAKL
+343 RYQ
-356 LGETPPRT
+356 
-364 PYVRPVGGEAEQ
+364 RPVGGEAEQ

-389 QGIASLVPPVTPPPP
+389 PGIASLVPPAT
-404 PGAPSE
+404 PSE
-410 APIVATMRIN
+410 APIVGTMRMN
-420 IDGEETTKVTR
+420 IDGEETVKVTR

-449 APPAQPP
+449 APPTQPPAAPP
-456 AAQQLMPQSE
+456 AAQQPMPESE
-466 SMDRDLMMS
+466 SMDKDLMMR
-475 ELLGQPPASS
+475 ELMGQPPASS

-582 EKSNLFKANPAA
+582 EKSNLFKAKPAA

-603 LPPAEPPPSEVETTS
+603 LPPVAPPPIE
-618 KPVEEMPRSVGQIS
+618 
-632 FDAHPKGAKPAEE
+632 
-645 KKEQVATG
+645 EQVVNLPPPAAPQVTAPAAETPVVTPPATG
-653 RPSTVEIRNGIM
+653 RPSTIEIHNGIM
-665 NGWQGAADKLP
+665 DGWMGSADKLP
-676 ENVRSWL
+676 ANVRSWL

-711 NENDQMLGVMEAQRA
+711 YKNDQMMGVMEAQRA

-731 ARKPLTTAQA
+731 APKPLTTAQA
-741 DEVVD
+741 DEVVN

-767 AAPVETAPVETA
+767 VAPVKESPVPAGFKYTLLESPAYEGLEVLSLEDADFELEALEDSANKGRMSTERFAQSEIGKRLNSGQITQINAGLKVDPVGTIKALRNSLVPKEA

-823 ETEKKQPTPKLK
+823 ETEKKQATPKPK

-851 KISTARK
+851 KIATARK
-858 KMEAEQEGSPAY
+858 KMEAEEEGSPAY

-938 FKDAAKFTLD
+938 FKDAAKFTID

-990 SVESIEELQA
+990 SVESIAELQA
-1000 EEVAE
+1000 EEAE
-1005 AEEVPAGE
+1005 DADEVPTSE

-1041 INQARKMIAELTGQK
+1041 INQARKMIAELTGQE

-1068 EAVEVGVVLAARDIV
+1068 EAVEVGVVLAAREIV
-1083 ASGRQSK
+1083 AAGRQSK

-1193 NQPGLNEV
+1193 NQPGLSERV
-1201 IIANPPFGAIG
+1201 IANPPFGAIG
-1212 EELIVNGFKTREIDH
+1212 EELIVYGYKTREIDH

-1248 GVQAKGEDARRE
+1248 GVQAKGDDARRE

-1303 VIDGKGAAQRALP
+1303 VIDGKGAAQRSLP

-1351 RGVGAA
+1351 SGVGAA
-1357 GEAKPEGVDR
+1357 GETKPQGVGGGTER
-1367 GAEQPSGGV
+1367 PSGGV

-1402 EPSGRGAG
+1402 KPSGRGAG
-1410 EVQPESANKPK
+1410 EVQPESTDKPK
-1421 LPTEGK
+1421 LPAEGK
-1427 PVSGQGEQVEGR
+1427 PVPGQGERVEGR
-1439 GKASAEGRKPGE
+1439 GKASTEGRKPGE

-1497 RAMAQSIQES
+1497 RAMAQAIQES
-1507 IARVESEVGNVDE
+1507 IARIESDVGNVDE
-1520 YVANALEMDPE
+1520 YVANALEMEPE

-1602 LDDIGMTNELSLDT
+1602 LDDIGMTNELALDT
-1616 GRPKILMTNGGERVP
+1616 GRPKILITNGDAKVP

-1636 KSGNGFVENN
+1636 KSGDSFVENN
-1646 MTLTAPAS
+1646 LILRAPATK
-1654 GAKLDGLLK
+1654 AKLDGILK
-1663 QMAVSGDIGNYKVIF
+1663 SMGEKQSIGDYKVIF
-1678 TTYNQLQTVKGQA
+1678 TTYSQLQTVKGQG
-1691 TERQRFV
+1691 TERQRFI
-1698 KAIGADNYL
+1698 KSLGADNYL

-1778 KLAVDKM
+1778 RLAVDKM
-1785 ADLAGAIKEGGIPMQ
+1785 SDLAGAIKEGGIPMQ

-1815 RERTFAGVSYDTQE
+1815 RERTFAGVSYDTKE

-1856 SVKDIKKQLDK
+1856 AVKDIKKQLDK

-1901 KAQDSVRFAMERLK
+1901 KAQDSVRFAVERLE

-1937 EKDLSVNDSVDL
+1937 EMDLNINDTVDLS
-1949 TFADLYLRYL
+1949 FADLYLRYL
-1959 EKQRVIT
+1959 EKQREIT
-1966 IKKPGGATEKYR
+1966 IKKPNGATEKYR

-1988 VEQYNKIKTFI
+1988 VEQYKKIKTFI
-1999 ENAGFGDAPISPI
+1999 ENAGFGSAPISPI
-2012 DYLHSVLRKAG
+2012 DYLHSELRKAG

-2046 PVLATRTAD
+2046 PVLASRNAD

-2092 SDKRKRHMIIVQA
+2092 SDKRKRHMIIVQP

-2173 FMNDYGGQVAQ
+2173 FMNDYGGQVSQ

-2190 PEIYEAIGGKYI
+2190 PEIYEAIGGKRI
-2202 VDLVEDST
+2202 VELVDDPT
-2210 EADENDIRRLTG
+2210 EADEDDIRRLTG

-2344 ARMEGSVEPDPIK
+2344 ARMEGSLEPDPIK

-2456 TQRFDYIPM
+2456 TQQFDYIPM

-2537 DVLNFFEQFGYAS
+2537 DVLNFFEQFGYGS
-2550 KVTTANGIL
+2550 KITTANGIL
-2559 SITNKGNSYRFTAPS
+2559 SITNKGGSFRFTTPS

-2609 ERLKNAIQ
+2609 DRLKNAIQ

-2662 GEAVEAQNEIIEAQI
+2662 NEAVEAQNEIIEAQI

-2695 DRGSDKFLN
+2695 DRGSDKFLS

-2757 PKNVMT
+2757 PKNVVT

-2868 KLIDSA
+2868 KLVDA
-2874 KGADEKRT
+2874 TKGADEKRT

-2909 NEKDAKKRAAA
+2909 NEKDSKKRAAA

-2975 KLNIKDD
+2975 KLKIKDD

-3018 GIPLANISPA
+3018 GIPLAN
-3028 DFETQNARWTDKRI
+3028 
-3042 NGLISEYGYDDGRTV
+3042 
-3057 AYVAFIDP
+3057 
-3065 ADFLKATTGDADAA
+3065 
-3079 QEILNEAGKLNLKKL
+3079 
-3094 AAEGQTPFL
+3094 
-3103 YVEQH
+3103 
-3108 NRGTAKENW
+3108 
-3117 EIIGHEGRHRMAALS
+3117 
-3132 AAGVR
+3132 
-3137 QVPVVLKMH
+3137 
-3146 EGKYKKPDFYEP
+3146 
-3158 ISASMGLA
+3158 
-3166 GQTFKNI
+3166 
-3173 GKGLDLNVSNLIPIS
+3173 
-3188 EEYKDRI
+3188 
-3195 KEVFGKSSVENKILF
+3195 
-3210 NQLPPGRSPQLT
+3210 LPPGRSPQLT

-3244 YKPIKPYAEAIE
+3244 YKPIKAYAEAIE

-3280 NGTPVGLRLD
+3280 NGTSVGLRLD

-3436 NFITDRQELI
+3436 NFITDRQALI
-3446 RRYAKIRQRRAYIL
+3446 RRYAKIRQSRAFIL
-3460 TKFAKGEAGLN
+3460 SKFAKGETGLS

-3478 LDEIAQSLKMDI
+3478 LDEIAKSLKMDI

-3539 FSVRRQPEESNAS
+3539 FSVRRKPEESNAS

-3581 AHSLEQMMTAE
+3581 VHSLEQMMTAE

-3631 TAESYNEAIS
+3631 TAESYNAAIS

-3690 IFGFDNNYAVH
+3690 FFGFDNNYAVH
-3701 RTFDAIMSAKQERNT
+3701 RTFDAIMSAKQERTT

-3732 NQNIRRNYKGGTA
+3732 NQNIRRNYKGGAA

-3752 AEESKIDWWV
+3752 DEMSKMDWWI
-3762 RKVQD
+3762 RKVAD
-3767 RHVDTKRVVQAITE
+3767 RHVDTKRVQQAITE
-3781 EIGDIGDRW
+3781 GIGDIEDRW
-3790 DPYLNEELFHGRT
+3790 NPYMKEELFHGRT
-3803 STQTQDFLK
+3803 SVQTESFLE
-3812 DELQPLLKDM
+3812 DELRPLLKDM
-3822 VARGVQLDEFEQYL
+3822 VDRGVKLDEFEEYL
-3836 HNRHAEARN
+3836 HYRHAEARN
-3845 NFIATRNPNMPDGG
+3845 NFIANRDPNKPDGG
-3859 SGIFNQEAQDYLSNL
+3859 SGKFNQEARDYLSKL

-3880 NFEALAAEIDK
+3880 NFEALAVDIDK
-3891 IVDRTQELLVSSG
+3891 IINGTQELLVSTG
-3904 LETQETIDAWRKNL
+3904 QETQETIDAWRKNL

-3923 LQRDQDELDFVN
+3923 LKRDPDELDFVN
-3935 PSSGMGKG
+3935 PGHGLGQG
-3943 YSTRGG
+3943 YATRGG
-3949 FSRSATGSLK
+3949 FSKAATGSLK
-3959 SVKDI
+3959 TVVDI
-3964 FGNVALQ
+3964 FGNIALE
-3971 RERAIVRAEKA
+3971 REKAIIRGEKA

-3994 APNPDFWMPI
+3994 APNPNFWMPI
-4004 NPEAI
+4004 NPDAI
-4009 KNKKK
+4009 KNKTK
-4014 LLAELQGL
+4014 LLAELQSL
-4022 GLSPADADNILLEPR
+4022 GLSPTDADNILLEPK

-4043 VTGLVTYKVNPALRN
+4043 TTGLVTYKVNPALRD
-4058 SPNVFH
+4058 SPNVFQ
-4064 VRVDGKDRFIIFNPG
+4064 VRVNGKDRFIIFNPG

-4084 RMVEAL
+4084 SMVEAL

-4096 HVSEGLGTIAEA
+4096 HVSEGLGLIAES
-4108 TRLLAAMNTQY
+4108 TRLIAAMNTQY

-4182 FERFQKAGGQ
+4182 FDRFQKAGGQ
-4192 TGYREQFSRSKE
+4192 TGYREQFSRSKD
-4204 KATIIQRELAK
+4204 KATIIQRELSK
-4215 LDRGNVRKAADAVF
+4215 LDRGNARKVADAVF

-4243 RVSAFKA
+4243 RLSAFKA
-4250 ALDSGMSEDRAA
+4250 ALDSGMSEERAA

-4271 FNRRGQISANA
+4271 FNRKGSASSNIG
-4282 NALYAFFNASVQGTA
+4282 ALYAFFNASVQGTA
-4297 RMIELLKSPA
+4297 RMLETLASPA

-4315 ILIGVIQ
+4315 ILLGSIQ
-4322 AVALAMAGFD
+4322 ALALAMAGFD
-4332 SDEPPEFIKSKGLII
+4332 SDEPPEFLKNKSLILPI
-4347 PVGDGNY
+4347 GGGNY
-4354 LVIPMP
+4354 LIVPMP
-4360 LGLNVFPNI
+4360 LGFNVFPNI
-4369 GRLITE
+4369 GRYITE
-4375 YALSNSG
+4375 YALTNMG
-4382 GMTGKRTLGKT
+4382 LMTGKRTFGKT
-4393 ITSITAAVFD
+4393 ITGISGAIFD
-4403 AFNPLGSSGLAQ
+4403 AFNPLGSSGVIQ
-4415 TMAPTLLDPIVAL
+4415 TAIPTLFDPFMAI
-4428 YENKDNFGR
+4428 YENKDAFGR
-4437 PISKEDRATSP
+4437 PISKEDRATAP

-4454 SRETATTFSKGLAY
+4454 SRESASTFSKGLAY
-4468 AINYLTFGG
+4468 AINYLTLGG
-4477 EYKKGVFSPTAD
+4477 EYNKGFFSPTGD

-4500 GVGRESMKLI
+4500 GVGRETMKAV
-4510 EAASAKA
+4510 EAVSAKA

-4535 ETTTPAAIAD
+4535 ETSTPAAIAD
-4545 KFYKNVTMMAEHENA
+4545 KFYKNVTVMAGHENA
-4560 IKMMQKNRVSTSEY
+4560 LKMMQKNRVSTSEY
-4574 LKDNPEA
+4574 LKENPEA
-4581 RFYSQ
+4581 RFYNQ